1 MDNIKLIRD
10 GLRNLYALILN
21 SKDENIKGLID
32 NDIRLKG
39 VPYIK
44 LVNKITDKSRYNV
57 IRLYLREDNKDIIFA
72 DLNWNF
78 AEYTRAASKPRIA
91 ITHNQV
97 ISWINLDNLYIR
109 LFLEKSPKFEDA
121 SNTQVLIDNMDEV
134 IEMLE
139 NEADCFYLKCKEI
152 RESCDYLNTVS
163 SDYTIE
169 ELDSYYFI

>member
-1 MDNIKLIRD
+1 MDNVKLIRN

-21 SKDENIKGLID
+21 SKDKNIKELID

-39 VPYIK
+39 VPHIK

-57 IRLYLREDNKDIIFA
+57 IRLYLREDDKDIIFV
-72 DLNWNF
+72 DLNWSF
-78 AEYTRAASKPRIA
+78 AEYTRAASPPRIVIA
-91 ITHNQV
+91 QKQV

-121 SNTQVLIDNMDEV
+121 SNTQVLIDNMDKV

-139 NEADCFYLKCKEI
+139 NEADYFYLKCKEI

-163 SDYTIE
+163 SDYSVE
-169 ELDSYYFI
+169 ESDSCYFI

>member
-1 MDNIKLIRD
+1 MDNIKLIRN

-21 SKDENIKGLID
+21 SKDKDIKELID

-57 IRLYLREDNKDIIFA
+57 IRLYLREDDEDSIFV
-72 DLNWNF
+72 DLNWGF

-91 ITHNQV
+91 ITHDQV
-97 ISWINLDNLYIR
+97 ISWINLDNIYVR

-121 SNTQVLIDNMDEV
+121 SNTRVLIDNMDDV
-134 IEMLE
+134 VEMLA
-139 NEADCFYLKCKEI
+139 NEADYFYIRCKEI
-152 RESCDYLNTVS
+152 RESCDYLNTHNS
-163 SDYTIE
+163 AYAIE
-169 ELDSYYFI
+169 ESDSYCPI